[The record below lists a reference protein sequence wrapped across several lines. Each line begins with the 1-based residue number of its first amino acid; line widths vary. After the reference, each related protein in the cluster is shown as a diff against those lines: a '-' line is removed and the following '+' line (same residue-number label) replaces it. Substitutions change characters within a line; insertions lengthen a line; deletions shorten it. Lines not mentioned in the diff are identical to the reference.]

1 MSTTCQSYY
10 TLKNPG
16 DNISKTHEF
25 YTLYY
30 LFQIFEELNPDY
42 FDKNTSCGR
51 PRIYTPDIMLPFVQ
65 WGHLNKIIS
74 CRDLENWWTRNDDT
88 CNFILDCKKP
98 GKSSI
103 NEFLNKYDF
112 LIDEFDIFI
121 VDFSLKIGLMNG
133 NVIYHDGTVFKGYCN
148 NFKKLYA
155 NQIYYLRD
163 FILRHRHET
172 DENGL
177 WFKMD
182 KYFNNNEFT
191 DEIEPILKKLKDIIY
206 AGGIYLLKSIFKQ
219 KNGLK
224 KVLLK
229 IKHMEE
235 NINGNRPIS
244 IVDPEAHSMLD
255 KDEKWGF
262 NYNFQAGVDDKYG
275 MVAVHYITQSP
286 NDKKELLI
294 TVNELNER
302 LGREDYVIVV
312 DHGYWH
318 IKSLEEIYN
327 SPTTIIIPDRAAAS
341 HKKEKSEK
349 KQKKKQKKKKKSK
362 IKIDEKFKKPKFI
375 KDWQKDIYI
384 CPNGSILRRMNN
396 NMQNGIEYKVYG
408 TDDCFTCPDQK
419 KCATESKRKI
429 KDRCES
435 EINEIKKIYYSKWG
449 QKIYFGRGSNAE
461 GNFGTLI
468 ESRNFRGIK
477 TRGTKRVNNELTQYT
492 ITHNIKKI
500 HKYTTVNVLKT
511 ILNLIKQ
518 EKTKFRNVNINI
530 LDELIKNFII
540 DNEIIV
546 DLEIK

>member
-1 MSTTCQSYY
+1 MNTTCQSYY

-16 DNISKTHEF
+16 DNIDKTHEL

-30 LFQIFEELNPDY
+30 LSEIFKELNPGL
-42 FDKNTSCGR
+42 FEKNKGPGR
-51 PRIYTPDIMLPFVQ
+51 PRIYTADIMLPFVQ
-65 WGHLNKIIS
+65 WGYLNKIIS

-103 NEFLNKYDF
+103 NEFLNDYDY

-133 NVIYHDGTVFKGYCN
+133 NIIYHDGTVLKGYCN

-155 NQIYYLRD
+155 DQLYYLRD
-163 FILRHRHET
+163 FILKYRHET
-172 DENGL
+172 DEEGL

-182 KYFNNNEFT
+182 KYFNNNEFK
-191 DEIEPILKKLKDIIY
+191 DEIEPILNKLKEKIY

-235 NINGNRPIS
+235 NVKGNQPIS
-244 IVDPEAHSMLD
+244 IVDPEAHSILD
-255 KDEKWGF
+255 KDGEWGF

-275 MVAVHYITQSP
+275 MIAVHYITQSP

-294 TVNELNER
+294 TVNELNEI
-302 LGREDYVIVV
+302 LGKEDYVIVV

-327 SPTTIIIPDRAAAS
+327 SPTTIVIPDRAAAS
-341 HKKEKSEK
+341 HKKENSNK
-349 KQKKKQKKKKKSK
+349 KQKKSKKSS
-362 IKIDEKFKKPKFI
+362 IKIDKDFRKPKFF

-396 NMQNGIEYKVYG
+396 NKQNGIEYKVYG
-408 TDDCFTCPDQK
+408 TDDCLTCPDQK

-435 EINEIKKIYYSKWG
+435 EINEIKKIYYSEWG
-449 QKIYFGRGSNAE
+449 QEIYHGRGYNAE
-461 GNFGTLI
+461 GNFGTLF

-477 TRGTKRVNNELTQYT
+477 TRGTKRVKEELTQYA

-500 HKYTTVNVLKT
+500 HKHTTVNVLKT

-518 EKTKFRNVNINI
+518 EKTKHINVNINI
-530 LDELIKNFII
+530 IDELIKDII
-540 DNEIIV
+540 IEDEIIV
-546 DLEIK
+546 NLKIK

>member
-1 MSTTCQSYY
+1 MNTTCQSYY

-16 DNISKTHEF
+16 DNIDKTHEL

-30 LFQIFEELNPDY
+30 LSEIFKELNPGL
-42 FDKNTSCGR
+42 FEKNKGPGR
-51 PRIYTPDIMLPFVQ
+51 PRIYTADIMLPFVQ
-65 WGHLNKIIS
+65 WGYLNKIIS

-103 NEFLNKYDF
+103 NEFLNDYDY

-133 NVIYHDGTVFKGYCN
+133 NIIYHDGTVLKGYCN

-155 NQIYYLRD
+155 DQLYYLRD
-163 FILRHRHET
+163 FILKYRHET
-172 DENGL
+172 DEEGL

-182 KYFNNNEFT
+182 KYFNNNEFK
-191 DEIEPILKKLKDIIY
+191 DEIEPILKKLKEKIY

-235 NINGNRPIS
+235 NVKGNQPIS
-244 IVDPEAHSMLD
+244 IVDPEAHSILD
-255 KDEKWGF
+255 KDGEWGF

-275 MVAVHYITQSP
+275 MIAVHYITQSP
-286 NDKKELLI
+286 NDQKESLI
-294 TVNELNER
+294 AINELNKR
-302 LGREDYVIVV
+302 LGKENYVFVV

-327 SPTTIIIPDRAAAS
+327 SHTTIVIPDRAAAS
-341 HKKEKSEK
+341 SKNEKSNK
-349 KQKKKQKKKKKSK
+349 KQKKKSNL
-362 IKIDEKFKKPKFI
+362 KIDEEFRKHKFF

-384 CPNGSILRRMNN
+384 CPNGAVLRRMNN
-396 NMQNGIEYKVYG
+396 NKQNGIEYKVYG
-408 TDDCFTCPDQK
+408 TDDCLTCQDQK

-435 EINEIKKIYYSKWG
+435 EINEIKKNLLLRMVSKNLFW
-449 QKIYFGRGSNAE
+449 
-461 GNFGTLI
+461 
-468 ESRNFRGIK
+468 
-477 TRGTKRVNNELTQYT
+477 KRFQCRRQLWN
-492 ITHNIKKI
+492 IIRIKKLQKNKNQRNKKSKRRINPI
-500 HKYTTVNVLKT
+500 HNHT
-511 ILNLIKQ
+511 Q
-518 EKTKFRNVNINI
+518 H
-530 LDELIKNFII
+530 
-540 DNEIIV
+540 
-546 DLEIK
+546 